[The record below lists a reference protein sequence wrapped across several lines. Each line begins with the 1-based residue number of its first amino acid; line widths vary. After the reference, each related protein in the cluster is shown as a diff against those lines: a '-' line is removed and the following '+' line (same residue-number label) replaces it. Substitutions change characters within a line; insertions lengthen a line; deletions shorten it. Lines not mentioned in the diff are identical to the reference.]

1 MADEMDRAHEA
12 EEHHRDLALANREPF
27 TLLKGKPGDCET
39 CGEHSMRLL
48 DGMCAPCRDR
58 YAPRTR

>member
-1 MADEMDRAHEA
+1 MADFADEA
-12 EEHHRDLALANREPF
+12 QALEQHHRDLALANREPF

-48 DGMCAPCRDR
+48 EGMCAPCRDL